1 VKKILVSLHD
11 VTPVMFDRSKALVSL
26 IMQRADANFTIL
38 VVPDFHNAGRIDK
51 FPDFCSWLRELDNAG
66 VEIAQ
71 HGLYHL
77 GDSGRFSLEGRLLTE
92 GEGEFLQL
100 SSAEAEARIS
110 EGYRIMSDVLGKP
123 PSGFT
128 APAWMYSKGTREVLK
143 QFPFE
148 WIENRWSIEF
158 PDRDNYTVPAVVF
171 ASRTPWKRLC
181 SRFWSVAGPAVF
193 SGGRVFRLALH
204 VKDLPALQK
213 SVERALSNST
223 RHRTCVRCADLV
235 LN

>member
-1 VKKILVSLHD
+1 
-11 VTPVMFDRSKALVSL
+11 
-26 IMQRADANFTIL
+26 
-38 VVPDFHNAGRIDK
+38 
-51 FPDFCSWLRELDNAG
+51 
-66 VEIAQ
+66 
-71 HGLYHL
+71 
-77 GDSGRFSLEGRLLTE
+77 
-92 GEGEFLQL
+92 
-100 SSAEAEARIS
+100 
-110 EGYRIMSDVLGKP
+110 MSDVLGKP

-181 SRFWSVAGPAVF
+181 SRFWSAAGPAVF